1 MSKKKEKLRAQ
12 VKSRFYYL
20 FWGAATLSVF
30 GGQMYVGTGYRRMS
44 RTLEK
49 VIEAPI
55 VLDFLPE
62 HKMMDPIW
70 DPEYDYW
77 DPKHDHP
84 MIIR

>member
-30 GGQMYVGTGYRRMS
+30 VGQMYVGTGYRRMS
-44 RTLEK
+44 RTLE
-49 VIEAPI
+49 I

-70 DPEYDYW
+70 DPEYD
-77 DPKHDHP
+77 HP